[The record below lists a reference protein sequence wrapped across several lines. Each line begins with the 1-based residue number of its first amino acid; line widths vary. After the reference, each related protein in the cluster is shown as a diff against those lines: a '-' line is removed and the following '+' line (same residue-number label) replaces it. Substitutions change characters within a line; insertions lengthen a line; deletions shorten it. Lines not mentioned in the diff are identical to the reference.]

1 MRKLT
6 AFAAALAAA
15 AVFTGCTEVA
25 QEPGK
30 SYAGKEDSKPYAGD
44 QFKGDK
50 AKWEASARAACRRAR
65 TTTVAWF
72 PERRN
77 KGETTMTI
85 RIARGLGALAV
96 ALAAWLPV
104 AASAQQPAAPAQQPA
119 AAAPQQ
125 LPRPRRTGTSRR
137 RGTT

>member
-44 QFKGDK
+44 EFKGDK
-50 AKWEASARAACRRAR
+50 AKWEQ
-65 TTTVAWF
+65 
-72 PERRN
+72 
-77 KGETTMTI
+77 
-85 RIARGLGALAV
+85 
-96 ALAAWLPV
+96 ALAAR
-104 AASAQQPAAPAQQPA
+104 AEQQNDY
-119 AAAPQQ
+119 
-125 LPRPRRTGTSRR
+125 RRAMAEKK
-137 RGTT
+137 

>member
-15 AVFTGCTEVA
+15 AAFTGCTEIA

-50 AKWEASARAACRRAR
+50 AKWE
-65 TTTVAWF
+65 
-72 PERRN
+72 
-77 KGETTMTI
+77 
-85 RIARGLGALAV
+85 GALAER
-96 ALAAWLPV
+96 
-104 AASAQQPAAPAQQPA
+104 SQKQNDY
-119 AAAPQQ
+119 
-125 LPRPRRTGTSRR
+125 SRMPPPEKK
-137 RGTT
+137 

>member
-15 AVFTGCTEVA
+15 AVFTGCTEIA

-50 AKWEASARAACRRAR
+50 AKWEATLAQRAQGQNDYGRM
-65 TTTVAWF
+65 VSGK
-72 PERRN
+72 N
-77 KGETTMTI
+77 
-85 RIARGLGALAV
+85 
-96 ALAAWLPV
+96 
-104 AASAQQPAAPAQQPA
+104 
-119 AAAPQQ
+119 
-125 LPRPRRTGTSRR
+125 
-137 RGTT
+137 

>member
-15 AVFTGCTEVA
+15 AVVTGCTEVA

-50 AKWEASARAACRRAR
+50 AKW
-65 TTTVAWF
+65 VA
-72 PERRN
+72 
-77 KGETTMTI
+77 
-85 RIARGLGALAV
+85 ALAQRSKGQDDY
-96 ALAAWLPV
+96 ARM
-104 AASAQQPAAPAQQPA
+104 APEKK
-119 AAAPQQ
+119 
-125 LPRPRRTGTSRR
+125 
-137 RGTT
+137 